1 MAKKNWYDELDDAV
15 TVSETNANER
25 NRTTGEFAR
34 DIGRAVGQG
43 VSFGFG
49 DEAEAFA
56 RALYAKF
63 IDGNDFNTAYKET
76 VKEIRDDIKEFRE
89 DEPLYAYGAE
99 IGGAIPSSIG
109 FGAKLAQLGAKGI
122 KNAITQGAVYGA
134 GAGEGNPVERVPDA
148 LLGGAVSG
156 AVSKALPPI
165 TEGAKK
171 LIGRNNI
178 FRPSQGV
185 PLTIGQ
191 SVGGGLRKVEQ
202 ALKSIP
208 FLGDPIVEAEIR
220 ATQGFNKSAFA
231 KVLEPLKKYG
241 VNPNKE
247 LKGKETGNQL
257 YSTAETIISKNYD
270 KLVPKLKFPNLSDL
284 QPIYDDI
291 ILKQAEFMPKNVNN
305 AFLRDMD
312 EIVYKNFGADGVL
325 TGQSFKNIQSGL
337 RRKIRNF
344 ANDPSE
350 ITRGYG
356 RAYSEVLDGL
366 TDTLKKNNPDL
377 AVQLNDLDFSF
388 KMLNLTGKAV
398 ERSLNKEG
406 TFTPSA
412 LMGAVR
418 QSDQSLRKGDARK
431 GEALFQDLANEG
443 MALNMTLPDSGT
455 PTRSL
460 LTTGV
465 GLNTAGAGLG
475 ADPVVTGA
483 LTGGLL
489 AGYSK
494 AGVPAVRGAYE
505 KGVPAI
511 RNVLS
516 GATANTDLI
525 GNAEASDNN
534 MLSIGVDNPKFVTMP
549 DGRVVQRY

>member
-15 TVSETNANER
+15 TVSETKTNER

-43 VSFGFG
+43 FSFGFG

-63 IDGNDFNTAYKET
+63 IDGDDFNTAYNET

-89 DEPLYAYGAE
+89 DEPVLAYGSE
-99 IGGAIPSSIG
+99 IAGAIPSAIG
-109 FGAKLAQLGAKGI
+109 AGAKLAQLGVKGL
-122 KNAITQGAVYGA
+122 KNPVIQGAVYGA

-171 LIGRNNI
+171 LIRAGT
-178 FRPSQGV
+178 PV
-185 PLTIGQ
+185 TVGQ
-191 SVGGGLRKVEQ
+191 AVGGGIRKVEQ

-257 YSTAETIISKNYD
+257 YSTAESIISKNYD
-270 KLVPKLKFPNLSDL
+270 KLVPKLKFPNQSDL

-325 TGQSFKNIQSGL
+325 TGQGFKNIQSGL

-398 ERSLNKEG
+398 ERSLNKQG

-412 LMGAVR
+412 LMQAVR

-455 PTRSL
+455 ATRSL

-489 AGYSK
+489 AGYSR

-505 KGVPAI
+505 MGVPAI

-534 MLSIGVDNPKFVTMP
+534 MINIGVDNPKFVTMP

>member
-1 MAKKNWYDELDDAV
+1 MAKKNWYDDLDDAV
-15 TVSETNANER
+15 TVSGTKATKR
-25 NRTTGEFAR
+25 SRTTGEFAR

-63 IDGNDFNTAYKET
+63 LDGDDFNTAYNET

-89 DEPLYAYGAE
+89 DEPVLAYGSE
-99 IGGAIPSSIG
+99 IAGAIPSSIG
-109 FGAKLAQLGAKGI
+109 AGAKLAQLGIKGL
-122 KNAITQGAVYGA
+122 KNPVIQGAVYGA

-171 LIGRNNI
+171 LIKAGT
-178 FRPSQGV
+178 PV
-185 PLTIGQ
+185 TVGQ
-191 SVGGGLRKVEQ
+191 AVGGGIRKVEQ

-257 YSTAETIISKNYD
+257 YSTAESIISKNYD
-270 KLVPKLKFPNLSDL
+270 KLVPKLKFPNQSDL

-325 TGQSFKNIQSGL
+325 TGQGFKNIQSGL

-388 KMLNLTGKAV
+388 KMLNLAGKAV

-418 QSDQSLRKGDARK
+418 QSDQSLRKGDVRK
-431 GEALFQDLANEG
+431 GQALFQDLANEG

-455 PTRSL
+455 ATRSL

-475 ADPVVTGA
+475 ADPVVTGL
-483 LTGGLL
+483 LTGGVIG
-489 AGYSK
+489 GYSRL
-494 AGVPAVRGAYE
+494 GVPAVRGAYE
-505 KGVPAI
+505 MGVPAI

-534 MLSIGVDNPKFVTMP
+534 MINIGVDNPKFVTMP

>member
-1 MAKKNWYDELDDAV
+1 MAKKNWYDDLDDAV
-15 TVSETNANER
+15 TVSGTKATKR
-25 NRTTGEFAR
+25 SRTTGEFAR

-63 IDGNDFNTAYKET
+63 LDGDDFNTAYNET

-89 DEPLYAYGAE
+89 DEPVLAYGSE
-99 IGGAIPSSIG
+99 IAGAIPSSIG
-109 FGAKLAQLGAKGI
+109 AGAKLAQLGIKGL
-122 KNAITQGAVYGA
+122 KNPVIQGAVYGA

-171 LIGRNNI
+171 LIKAGT
-178 FRPSQGV
+178 PV
-185 PLTIGQ
+185 TVGQ
-191 SVGGGLRKVEQ
+191 AVGGGIRKVEQ

-257 YSTAETIISKNYD
+257 YSTAESIISKNYD
-270 KLVPKLKFPNLSDL
+270 KLVPKLKFPNQSDL

-325 TGQSFKNIQSGL
+325 TGQGFKNIQSGL

-388 KMLNLTGKAV
+388 KMLNLAGKAV

-418 QSDQSLRKGDARK
+418 QSDQSLRKGDVRK
-431 GEALFQDLANEG
+431 GQALFQDLANEG

-455 PTRSL
+455 ATRSL

-475 ADPVVTGA
+475 ADPVVTGL
-483 LTGGLL
+483 LTGGLIG
-489 AGYSK
+489 GYSRL
-494 AGVPAVRGAYE
+494 GVPAVRGAYE
-505 KGVPAI
+505 MGVPAI

-534 MLSIGVDNPKFVTMP
+534 MINIGVDNPKFVTMP
-549 DGRVVQRY
+549 DGRVLQRY

>member
-1 MAKKNWYDELDDAV
+1 MAKKNWYDDLDDAV
-15 TVSETNANER
+15 TVSGTKATKR
-25 NRTTGEFAR
+25 SRTTGEFAR

-63 IDGNDFNTAYKET
+63 LDGDDFNTAYNET
-76 VKEIRDDIKEFRE
+76 VKEIRDDIKQFRE
-89 DEPLYAYGAE
+89 DEPVLAYGSE
-99 IGGAIPSSIG
+99 IAGAIPSSIG
-109 FGAKLAQLGAKGI
+109 AGAKLAQLGIKGL
-122 KNAITQGAVYGA
+122 KNPVIQGAVYGA

-171 LIGRNNI
+171 LIKAGT
-178 FRPSQGV
+178 PV
-185 PLTIGQ
+185 TVGQ
-191 SVGGGLRKVEQ
+191 AVGGGIRKVEQ

-257 YSTAETIISKNYD
+257 YSTAESLISKNYD
-270 KLVPKLKFPNLSDL
+270 KLVPKLKFPNQSDL

-325 TGQSFKNIQSGL
+325 TGQGFKNIQSGL

-388 KMLNLTGKAV
+388 KMLNLAGKAV

-418 QSDQSLRKGDARK
+418 QSDQSLRKGDVRK
-431 GEALFQDLANEG
+431 GQALFQDLANEG

-455 PTRSL
+455 ATRSL

-475 ADPVVTGA
+475 ADPVVTGL
-483 LTGGLL
+483 LTGGLIG
-489 AGYSK
+489 GYSRL
-494 AGVPAVRGAYE
+494 GVPAVRGAYE
-505 KGVPAI
+505 MGVPAI

-534 MLSIGVDNPKFVTMP
+534 MINIGVDNPKFVTMP

>member
-1 MAKKNWYDELDDAV
+1 MAKKNWYDDLDDAV
-15 TVSETNANER
+15 TVSGTKATKR
-25 NRTTGEFAR
+25 SRTTGEFAR

-63 IDGNDFNTAYKET
+63 LDGDDFNTAYNET

-89 DEPLYAYGAE
+89 DEPVLAYGSE
-99 IGGAIPSSIG
+99 IAGAIPSSIG
-109 FGAKLAQLGAKGI
+109 AGAKLAQLGIKGL
-122 KNAITQGAVYGA
+122 KNPVIQGAVYGA

-171 LIGRNNI
+171 LIRAGT
-178 FRPSQGV
+178 PV
-185 PLTIGQ
+185 TVGQ
-191 SVGGGLRKVEQ
+191 AVGGGIRKVEQ

-231 KVLEPLKKYG
+231 EVLKPLKKYG

-257 YSTAETIISKNYD
+257 YSTAESIISKNYD
-270 KLVPKLKFPNLSDL
+270 KLVPKLKFPNQSDL

-325 TGQSFKNIQSGL
+325 TGQGFKNIQSGL

-388 KMLNLTGKAV
+388 KMLNLAGKAV

-418 QSDQSLRKGDARK
+418 QSDQSLRKGDVRK
-431 GEALFQDLANEG
+431 GQALFQDLANEG

-455 PTRSL
+455 ATRSL

-475 ADPVVTGA
+475 ADPVVTGL
-483 LTGGLL
+483 LTGGLIG
-489 AGYSK
+489 GYSRL
-494 AGVPAVRGAYE
+494 GVPAVRGAYE
-505 KGVPAI
+505 MGVPAI

-534 MLSIGVDNPKFVTMP
+534 MINIGVDNPKFVTMP

>member
-15 TVSETNANER
+15 TVSQTKTNER

-43 VSFGFG
+43 FTFGFG

-63 IDGNDFNTAYKET
+63 LDGDDFNTAYNET

-89 DEPLYAYGAE
+89 DEPVLAYGSE
-99 IGGAIPSSIG
+99 IVGAIPSSIG
-109 FGAKLAQLGAKGI
+109 AGAKLAQLGIKGL
-122 KNAITQGAVYGA
+122 KNPVIQGAVYGA

-148 LLGGAVSG
+148 LLGGVVSG

-171 LIGRNNI
+171 LIKAGT
-178 FRPSQGV
+178 PV
-185 PLTIGQ
+185 TVGQ
-191 SVGGGLRKVEQ
+191 AVGGGIRKVEQ

-257 YSTAETIISKNYD
+257 YSTAESIISKNYD

-356 RAYSEVLDGL
+356 RAYSEVLDAL

-398 ERSLNKEG
+398 EKSLNKEG

-418 QSDQSLRKGDARK
+418 QSDQSLRKGDVRK

-455 PTRSL
+455 ATRSL

-475 ADPVVTGA
+475 ADPVVTGL
-483 LTGGLL
+483 LTGGLIG
-489 AGYSK
+489 GYSR
-494 AGVPAVRGAYE
+494 AGVPVVRGAYE
-505 KGVPAI
+505 MGVPAI

-525 GNAEASDNN
+525 GNAQASDNN
-534 MLSIGVDNPKFVTMP
+534 MLNIGVDNPKFVTMP

>member
-15 TVSETNANER
+15 TVSETNTNER

-63 IDGNDFNTAYKET
+63 IDGDDFNTAYNET

-89 DEPLYAYGAE
+89 DEPVLAYGSE
-99 IGGAIPSSIG
+99 IAGAIPSSIG
-109 FGAKLAQLGAKGI
+109 AGAKLAQLGVKGL
-122 KNAITQGAVYGA
+122 KNPVIQGAIYGA

-148 LLGGAVSG
+148 ILGGAVSG
-156 AVSKALPPI
+156 AVSKVLPPI

-171 LIGRNNI
+171 LIKAGT
-178 FRPSQGV
+178 PV
-185 PLTIGQ
+185 TVGQ
-191 SVGGGLRKVEQ
+191 AVGGGIRKVEQ
-202 ALKSIP
+202 ALKSLP

-220 ATQGFNKSAFA
+220 ATQGFTKTAFREA
-231 KVLEPLKKYG
+231 LKPLQKYG
-241 VNPNKE
+241 INLNKE
-247 LKGKETGNQL
+247 FKGLETGNQL
-257 YSTAETIISKNYD
+257 YAKAEQLINKSYQ
-270 KLVPKLKFPNLSDL
+270 KLVPKLKFPNQSDL

-291 ILKQAEFMPKNVNN
+291 ILKQTEFLPKSVGNT
-305 AFLRDMD
+305 FLKDMD
-312 EIVYKNFGADGVL
+312 EIVYANFGADGVL
-325 TGQSFKNIQSGL
+325 TGQGFKNIQSGL
-337 RRKIRNF
+337 RGIIRDF
-344 ANDPSE
+344 SSDPNKL
-350 ITRGYG
+350 TRDYG
-356 RAYSEVLDGL
+356 KSYSLVLDAL
-366 TDTLKKNNPDL
+366 NKTLIKNNPKYAKEL
-377 AVQLNDLDFSF
+377 QDLDFSF
-388 KMLNLTGKAV
+388 KTLNFTIGKAV
-398 ERSLNKEG
+398 EKGGNKTG
-406 TFTPSA
+406 TFTPSN
-412 LMGAVR
+412 LMSAIR
-418 QSDQSLRKGDARK
+418 SADPSLRKSDFRK
-431 GEALFQDLANEG
+431 GEAVLQDLANEG
-443 MALNMTLPDSGT
+443 QALNMTLPDSGT
-455 PTRSL
+455 ATRSL
-460 LTTGV
+460 FTTGL
-465 GLNTAGAGLG
+465 GLNTAGAVGG
-475 ADPVVTGA
+475 VDPVITGA

-489 AGYSK
+489 TGYSR

-505 KGVPAI
+505 MGVPAI

>member
-15 TVSETNANER
+15 TVSQTKTNER

-43 VSFGFG
+43 FTFGFG

-63 IDGNDFNTAYKET
+63 LDGDDFNTAYNET

-89 DEPLYAYGAE
+89 DEHVLAYGSE
-99 IGGAIPSSIG
+99 IVGAIPSSIG
-109 FGAKLAQLGAKGI
+109 AGAKLAQLGIKGL
-122 KNAITQGAVYGA
+122 KNPVIQGAVYGA

-148 LLGGAVSG
+148 LLGGVVSG

-171 LIGRNNI
+171 LIKAGT
-178 FRPSQGV
+178 PV
-185 PLTIGQ
+185 TVGQ
-191 SVGGGLRKVEQ
+191 AVGGGIRKVEQ

-257 YSTAETIISKNYD
+257 YSTAESIISKNYD

-356 RAYSEVLDGL
+356 RAYSEVLDAL

-398 ERSLNKEG
+398 EKSLNKEG

-418 QSDQSLRKGDARK
+418 QSDQSLRKGDVRK

-455 PTRSL
+455 ATRSL

-475 ADPVVTGA
+475 ADPVVTGL
-483 LTGGLL
+483 LTGGLIG
-489 AGYSK
+489 GYSR
-494 AGVPAVRGAYE
+494 AGVPVVRGAYE
-505 KGVPAI
+505 MGVPAI

-525 GNAEASDNN
+525 GNAQASDNN
-534 MLSIGVDNPKFVTMP
+534 MLNIGVDNPKFVTMP

>member
-1 MAKKNWYDELDDAV
+1 MTLKSLEKM
-15 TVSETNANER
+15 S
-25 NRTTGEFAR
+25 
-34 DIGRAVGQG
+34 
-43 VSFGFG
+43 
-49 DEAEAFA
+49 
-56 RALYAKF
+56 LY
-63 IDGNDFNTAYKET
+63 
-76 VKEIRDDIKEFRE
+76 
-89 DEPLYAYGAE
+89 YAYGSE
-99 IGGAIPSSIG
+99 IAGAIPSAIG
-109 FGAKLAQLGAKGI
+109 AGAKLAQLGVKGL
-122 KNAITQGAVYGA
+122 KNAITQGAIYGA

-148 LLGGAVSG
+148 ILGGAVSG

-171 LIGRNNI
+171 LIKAGT
-178 FRPSQGV
+178 PV
-185 PLTIGQ
+185 TVGQ
-191 SVGGGLRKVEQ
+191 AVGGGIRKVEQ

-241 VNPNKE
+241 VNPSKE

-257 YSTAETIISKNYD
+257 YSTAESIISKNYD

-418 QSDQSLRKGDARK
+418 QSDQSLRKGDARR

-455 PTRSL
+455 ATRSL

-475 ADPVVTGA
+475 ADPVVTGL
-483 LTGGLL
+483 LTGGLIG
-489 AGYSK
+489 GYSR
-494 AGVPAVRGAYE
+494 AGVPIVRGAYE
-505 KGVPAI
+505 MGVPAI

-534 MLSIGVDNPKFVTMP
+534 MLNIGVDNPKFVTMP
-549 DGRVVQRY
+549 DGTVVQRY

>member
-1 MAKKNWYDELDDAV
+1 MAKKNWYDNLDDAV
-15 TVSETNANER
+15 TVSETKTNER

-43 VSFGFG
+43 FSFGFG

-63 IDGNDFNTAYKET
+63 IDGNDFNTAYNET

-89 DEPLYAYGAE
+89 DEPVLAYGSE
-99 IGGAIPSSIG
+99 IAGAIPSSIG
-109 FGAKLAQLGAKGI
+109 TGAKLAQLGIKGL
-122 KNAITQGAVYGA
+122 KNPVIQGAVYGA
-134 GAGEGNPVERVPDA
+134 GAGKGDPVERVPDA

-156 AVSKALPPI
+156 VVSKALPPI

-171 LIGRNNI
+171 LIKAGT
-178 FRPSQGV
+178 PV
-185 PLTIGQ
+185 TVGQ
-191 SVGGGLRKVEQ
+191 AVGGGIRKVEQ

-257 YSTAETIISKNYD
+257 YSTAEEIISKNYD
-270 KLVPKLKFPNLSDL
+270 KLVPKLKFPNQSDL

-325 TGQSFKNIQSGL
+325 TGQGFKNIQSGL

-344 ANDPSE
+344 GNDPSE

-398 ERSLNKEG
+398 ERSLKKEG

-412 LMGAVR
+412 LMGAVK

-455 PTRSL
+455 ATRSL

-475 ADPVVTGA
+475 ADPVITGA

-505 KGVPAI
+505 MGVPAI
-511 RNVLS
+511 RNVIS

>member
-15 TVSETNANER
+15 TASDTKTNER

-43 VSFGFG
+43 ISFGFG

-63 IDGNDFNTAYKET
+63 LDGDDFNTAYNET

-89 DEPLYAYGAE
+89 DEPVLAYGSE
-99 IGGAIPSSIG
+99 IAGAIPSSIG
-109 FGAKLAQLGAKGI
+109 AGAKLAQLGIKGL
-122 KNAITQGAVYGA
+122 KNPVIQGAVYGA

-171 LIGRNNI
+171 LIKAGT
-178 FRPSQGV
+178 PV
-185 PLTIGQ
+185 TVGQ
-191 SVGGGLRKVEQ
+191 AVGGGIRKVEQ

-257 YSTAETIISKNYD
+257 YSTAESIISKNYD
-270 KLVPKLKFPNLSDL
+270 KLVPKLKFPNQSDL

-325 TGQSFKNIQSGL
+325 TGQGFKNIQSGL

-356 RAYSEVLDGL
+356 RAYSEVLDAL

-418 QSDQSLRKGDARK
+418 QSDQSLRKGDARR

-455 PTRSL
+455 ATRSL

-475 ADPVVTGA
+475 ADPVVTGL
-483 LTGGLL
+483 LTGGLIG
-489 AGYSK
+489 GYSR
-494 AGVPAVRGAYE
+494 AGVPIVRGAYE
-505 KGVPAI
+505 MGVPAI

-534 MLSIGVDNPKFVTMP
+534 MINIGVDNPKFVTMP
-549 DGRVVQRY
+549 DGRVIQRY

>member
-1 MAKKNWYDELDDAV
+1 MAKKNWYDDLDDAI
-15 TVSETNANER
+15 TVSDTKANER

-63 IDGNDFNTAYKET
+63 IDGDDFNTAYNET

-99 IGGAIPSSIG
+99 IGGAIPSAIG
-109 FGAKLAQLGAKGI
+109 AGAKLAQLGVKGL
-122 KNAITQGAVYGA
+122 KNAITQGAIYGA

-148 LLGGAVSG
+148 ILGGAVSG

-171 LIGRNNI
+171 LIKAGT
-178 FRPSQGV
+178 PV
-185 PLTIGQ
+185 TVGQ
-191 SVGGGLRKVEQ
+191 AVGGGIRKVEQ

-241 VNPNKE
+241 VNPSKE

-257 YSTAETIISKNYD
+257 YSTAESIISKNYD

-356 RAYSEVLDGL
+356 RAYSEVLDAL

-418 QSDQSLRKGDARK
+418 QSDQSLRKGDARR

-455 PTRSL
+455 ATRSL

-475 ADPVVTGA
+475 ADPVVTGL
-483 LTGGLL
+483 LTGGLIG
-489 AGYSK
+489 GYSR
-494 AGVPAVRGAYE
+494 AGVPIVRGAYE
-505 KGVPAI
+505 MGVPAI

-534 MLSIGVDNPKFVTMP
+534 MLNIGVDNPKYVTMP
-549 DGRVVQRY
+549 DGTVVQRY

>member
-1 MAKKNWYDELDDAV
+1 MAKKNWYDDLDDAV
-15 TVSETNANER
+15 TVSETKATKR

-63 IDGNDFNTAYKET
+63 LDGDDFNTAYNET

-89 DEPLYAYGAE
+89 DEPVLAYGSE
-99 IGGAIPSSIG
+99 IAGAIPSSIG
-109 FGAKLAQLGAKGI
+109 AGAKLAQLGIKGL
-122 KNAITQGAVYGA
+122 KNPVIQGAVYGA

-171 LIGRNNI
+171 LIKAGT
-178 FRPSQGV
+178 PV
-185 PLTIGQ
+185 TVGQ
-191 SVGGGLRKVEQ
+191 AVGGGIRKVEQ

-257 YSTAETIISKNYD
+257 YSTAESIISKNYD
-270 KLVPKLKFPNLSDL
+270 KLVPKLKFPNQSDL

-325 TGQSFKNIQSGL
+325 TGQGFKNIQSGL

-398 ERSLNKEG
+398 ERSLNKQG

-412 LMGAVR
+412 LMQAVR

-455 PTRSL
+455 ATRSL

-465 GLNTAGAGLG
+465 GLNTAGAGFG
-475 ADPVVTGA
+475 ADPVVTGL
-483 LTGGLL
+483 LTGGLIG
-489 AGYSK
+489 GYSRL
-494 AGVPAVRGAYE
+494 GVPAVRGAYE
-505 KGVPAI
+505 MGVPAI

-525 GNAEASDNN
+525 GNAQASDNN
-534 MLSIGVDNPKFVTMP
+534 MLNIGVDNPKFVTMP
-549 DGRVVQRY
+549 DGTVVQRY

>member
-1 MAKKNWYDELDDAV
+1 MAKKNWYDDLDDAV
-15 TVSETNANER
+15 TVSGTKATKR
-25 NRTTGEFAR
+25 SRTTGEFAR

-63 IDGNDFNTAYKET
+63 LDGDDFNTAYNET

-89 DEPLYAYGAE
+89 DEPVLAYGSE
-99 IGGAIPSSIG
+99 IAGAIPSSIG
-109 FGAKLAQLGAKGI
+109 AGAKLAQLGIKGL
-122 KNAITQGAVYGA
+122 KNPVIQGAVYGA

-171 LIGRNNI
+171 LIKAGT
-178 FRPSQGV
+178 PV
-185 PLTIGQ
+185 TVGQ
-191 SVGGGLRKVEQ
+191 AVGGGIRKVEQ

-257 YSTAETIISKNYD
+257 YSTAESIISKNYD
-270 KLVPKLKFPNLSDL
+270 KLVPKLKFPNQSDL

-325 TGQSFKNIQSGL
+325 TGQGFKNIQSGL

-388 KMLNLTGKAV
+388 KMLNLAGKAV

-418 QSDQSLRKGDARK
+418 QSDQSLRKGDVRK
-431 GEALFQDLANEG
+431 GQALFQDLANEG

-455 PTRSL
+455 ATRSL
-460 LTTGV
+460 LTNGL
-465 GLNTAGAGLG
+465 GLNTEGAGLG
-475 ADPVVTGA
+475 ADPVVTGL
-483 LTGGLL
+483 LTGGLIG
-489 AGYSK
+489 GYSRL
-494 AGVPAVRGAYE
+494 GVPAVRGAYE
-505 KGVPAI
+505 MGVPAI

-534 MLSIGVDNPKFVTMP
+534 MINIGVDNPKFVTMP

>member
-1 MAKKNWYDELDDAV
+1 MAKKNWYDDLDDAV
-15 TVSETNANER
+15 TVSGTKATKR
-25 NRTTGEFAR
+25 SRTTGEFAR

-63 IDGNDFNTAYKET
+63 LDGDDFNTAYNET

-89 DEPLYAYGAE
+89 DEPVLAYGSE
-99 IGGAIPSSIG
+99 IAGAIPSSIG
-109 FGAKLAQLGAKGI
+109 AGAKLAQLGIKGL
-122 KNAITQGAVYGA
+122 KNPVIQGAVYGA

-171 LIGRNNI
+171 LIKAGT
-178 FRPSQGV
+178 PV
-185 PLTIGQ
+185 TVGQ
-191 SVGGGLRKVEQ
+191 AVGGGIRKVEQ

-257 YSTAETIISKNYD
+257 YSTAESIISKNYD
-270 KLVPKLKFPNLSDL
+270 KLVPKLKFPNQSDL

-325 TGQSFKNIQSGL
+325 TGQGFKNIQSGL

-377 AVQLNDLDFSF
+377 AVQLNDLDFYF

-418 QSDQSLRKGDARK
+418 QSDQSLRKGDVRK
-431 GEALFQDLANEG
+431 GQALFQDLANEG

-455 PTRSL
+455 ATRSL

-475 ADPVVTGA
+475 ADPVVTGL
-483 LTGGLL
+483 LTGGLIG
-489 AGYSK
+489 GYSRL
-494 AGVPAVRGAYE
+494 GVPAVRGAYE
-505 KGVPAI
+505 MGVPAI

-534 MLSIGVDNPKFVTMP
+534 MINIGVDNPKFVTMP

>member
-15 TVSETNANER
+15 TASDTKTNER

-43 VSFGFG
+43 ISFGFG

-63 IDGNDFNTAYKET
+63 IDGDDFNTAYNET

-89 DEPLYAYGAE
+89 DEPVLAYGSE
-99 IGGAIPSSIG
+99 IAGAIPSSIG
-109 FGAKLAQLGAKGI
+109 AGAKLAQLGIKGL
-122 KNAITQGAVYGA
+122 KNPVIQGAVYGA

-171 LIGRNNI
+171 LIKAGT
-178 FRPSQGV
+178 PV
-185 PLTIGQ
+185 TVGQ
-191 SVGGGLRKVEQ
+191 AVGGGIRKVEQ

-257 YSTAETIISKNYD
+257 YSTAESIISKNYD
-270 KLVPKLKFPNLSDL
+270 KLVPKLKFPNQSDL

-325 TGQSFKNIQSGL
+325 TGQGFKNIQSGL

-388 KMLNLTGKAV
+388 KMLNLAGKAV

-418 QSDQSLRKGDARK
+418 QSDQSLRKGDVRK
-431 GEALFQDLANEG
+431 GQALFQDLANEG

-455 PTRSL
+455 ATRSL

-489 AGYSK
+489 AGYSR

-505 KGVPAI
+505 MGVPAI

-534 MLSIGVDNPKFVTMP
+534 MINIGVDNPKFVTMP

>member
-1 MAKKNWYDELDDAV
+1 MAKKNWYDDLDDAV
-15 TVSETNANER
+15 TVSGTKATKR
-25 NRTTGEFAR
+25 SRTTGEFAR

-63 IDGNDFNTAYKET
+63 LDGDDFNTAYNET

-89 DEPLYAYGAE
+89 DEPVLAYGSE
-99 IGGAIPSSIG
+99 IAGAIPSSIG
-109 FGAKLAQLGAKGI
+109 AGAKLAQLGIKGL
-122 KNAITQGAVYGA
+122 KNPVIQGAVYGA

-171 LIGRNNI
+171 LIKAGT
-178 FRPSQGV
+178 PV
-185 PLTIGQ
+185 TVGQ
-191 SVGGGLRKVEQ
+191 AVGGGIRKVEQ

-257 YSTAETIISKNYD
+257 YSTAESIISKNYD
-270 KLVPKLKFPNLSDL
+270 KLVPKLKFPNQSDL

-325 TGQSFKNIQSGL
+325 TGQGFKNIQSGL

-388 KMLNLTGKAV
+388 KMLNLAGKAV

-418 QSDQSLRKGDARK
+418 QSDQSLRKGDVRK
-431 GEALFQDLANEG
+431 GQALFQDLANEG

-455 PTRSL
+455 ATRSL

-475 ADPVVTGA
+475 ADPVVTGL
-483 LTGGLL
+483 LTGGLIG
-489 AGYSK
+489 GYSRL
-494 AGVPAVRGAYE
+494 GVPAVRGAYE
-505 KGVPAI
+505 MGVPAI

-534 MLSIGVDNPKFVTMP
+534 MINIGVDNPKFVTMP

>member
-1 MAKKNWYDELDDAV
+1 MAKKNWYDDLDDAI
-15 TVSETNANER
+15 TVSDTKANER

-63 IDGNDFNTAYKET
+63 IDGDDFNTAYNET

-89 DEPLYAYGAE
+89 DEPVLAYGSE
-99 IGGAIPSSIG
+99 IAGAIPSAIG
-109 FGAKLAQLGAKGI
+109 AGAKLAQLGVKGL
-122 KNAITQGAVYGA
+122 KNAITQGAIYGA

-148 LLGGAVSG
+148 ILGGAVSG

-171 LIGRNNI
+171 LIKAGT
-178 FRPSQGV
+178 PV
-185 PLTIGQ
+185 TVGQ
-191 SVGGGLRKVEQ
+191 AVGGGIRKVEQ

-241 VNPNKE
+241 VNPSKE

-257 YSTAETIISKNYD
+257 YSTAESIISKNYD

-418 QSDQSLRKGDARK
+418 QSDQSLRKGDARR

-455 PTRSL
+455 ATRSL

-475 ADPVVTGA
+475 ADPVVTGL
-483 LTGGLL
+483 LTGGLIG
-489 AGYSK
+489 GYSR
-494 AGVPAVRGAYE
+494 AGVPIVRGAYE
-505 KGVPAI
+505 MGVPAI

-534 MLSIGVDNPKFVTMP
+534 MLNIGVDNPKFVTMP
-549 DGRVVQRY
+549 DGTVVQRY

>member
-15 TVSETNANER
+15 TVSETNTNER

-49 DEAEAFA
+49 DEFEAFA

-63 IDGNDFNTAYKET
+63 IDGDDFNTAYNET

-89 DEPLYAYGAE
+89 DEPVLAYGSE
-99 IGGAIPSSIG
+99 IAGAIPSAIG
-109 FGAKLAQLGAKGI
+109 AGAKLAQYGVKGI
-122 KNAITQGAVYGA
+122 MNPITQGAVYGA

-156 AVSKALPPI
+156 AVSKVLPPI

-171 LIGRNNI
+171 LIKAGT
-178 FRPSQGV
+178 PV
-185 PLTIGQ
+185 TVGQ
-191 SVGGGLRKVEQ
+191 AVGGGIRKVEQ
-202 ALKSIP
+202 ALKSLP

-220 ATQGFNKSAFA
+220 ATQGFTKTAFREA
-231 KVLEPLKKYG
+231 LKPLQKYG
-241 VNPNKE
+241 INLNKE
-247 LKGKETGNQL
+247 FKGLETGNQL
-257 YSTAETIISKNYD
+257 YAKAEQLINKSYQ
-270 KLVPKLKFPNLSDL
+270 KLVPKLKFPNQSDL

-291 ILKQAEFMPKNVNN
+291 ILKQTEFLPKSVGNT
-305 AFLRDMD
+305 FLKDMD
-312 EIVYKNFGADGVL
+312 EIVYANFGADGVL
-325 TGQSFKNIQSGL
+325 TGQGFKNIQSGL
-337 RRKIRNF
+337 RGIIRDF
-344 ANDPSE
+344 SSDPNKL
-350 ITRGYG
+350 TRDYG
-356 RAYSEVLDGL
+356 KSYSLVLDAL
-366 TDTLKKNNPDL
+366 NKTLIKNNPKYAKEL
-377 AVQLNDLDFSF
+377 QDLDFSF
-388 KMLNLTGKAV
+388 KTLNFTIGKAV
-398 ERSLNKEG
+398 EKGGNKTG
-406 TFTPSA
+406 TFTPSN
-412 LMGAVR
+412 LMSAIR
-418 QSDQSLRKGDARK
+418 SADPSLRKSDFRK
-431 GEALFQDLANEG
+431 GEAVLQDLANEG
-443 MALNMTLPDSGT
+443 QALNMTLPDSGT
-455 PTRSL
+455 ATRSL
-460 LTTGV
+460 FTTGL
-465 GLNTAGAGLG
+465 GFNTAGAVGG
-475 ADPVVTGA
+475 VDPVITGA

-489 AGYSK
+489 TGYSR

-505 KGVPAI
+505 MGVPAI

>member
-1 MAKKNWYDELDDAV
+1 MAKKNWYDDLDDAV
-15 TVSETNANER
+15 TVSGTKAIKR
-25 NRTTGEFAR
+25 SRTTGEFAR

-63 IDGNDFNTAYKET
+63 LDGDDFNTAYNET

-89 DEPLYAYGAE
+89 DEPVLAYGSE
-99 IGGAIPSSIG
+99 IAGAIPSSIG
-109 FGAKLAQLGAKGI
+109 AGAKLAQLGIKGL
-122 KNAITQGAVYGA
+122 KNPVIQGAVYGA

-171 LIGRNNI
+171 LIKAGT
-178 FRPSQGV
+178 PV
-185 PLTIGQ
+185 TVGQ
-191 SVGGGLRKVEQ
+191 AVGGGIRKVEQ

-257 YSTAETIISKNYD
+257 YSTAESIISKNYD
-270 KLVPKLKFPNLSDL
+270 KLVPKLKFPNQSDL

-325 TGQSFKNIQSGL
+325 TGQGFKNIQSGL

-388 KMLNLTGKAV
+388 KMLNLAGKAV

-418 QSDQSLRKGDARK
+418 QSDQSLRKGDVRK
-431 GEALFQDLANEG
+431 GQALFQDLANEG

-455 PTRSL
+455 ATRSL

-475 ADPVVTGA
+475 ADPVVTGL
-483 LTGGLL
+483 LTGGLIG
-489 AGYSK
+489 GYSRL
-494 AGVPAVRGAYE
+494 GVPAVRGAYE
-505 KGVPAI
+505 MGVPAI

-534 MLSIGVDNPKFVTMP
+534 MINIGVDNPKFVTMP

>member
-1 MAKKNWYDELDDAV
+1 MAKKNWYDDLDDAV
-15 TVSETNANER
+15 TVSGTKATKR
-25 NRTTGEFAR
+25 SRTTGEFAR

-63 IDGNDFNTAYKET
+63 LDGDDFNTAYNET

-89 DEPLYAYGAE
+89 DEPVLAYGSE
-99 IGGAIPSSIG
+99 IAGAIPSSIG
-109 FGAKLAQLGAKGI
+109 AGAKLAQLGIKGL
-122 KNAITQGAVYGA
+122 KNPVIQGAVYGA

-171 LIGRNNI
+171 LIKAGT
-178 FRPSQGV
+178 PV
-185 PLTIGQ
+185 TVGQ
-191 SVGGGLRKVEQ
+191 AVGGGIRKVEQ

-257 YSTAETIISKNYD
+257 YSTAESIISKNYD
-270 KLVPKLKFPNLSDL
+270 KLVPKLKFPNQSDL

-325 TGQSFKNIQSGL
+325 TGQGFKNIQSGL

-356 RAYSEVLDGL
+356 RAYSEVLDAL

-418 QSDQSLRKGDARK
+418 QSDQSLRKGDVRK
-431 GEALFQDLANEG
+431 GQALFQDLANEG

-455 PTRSL
+455 ATRSL

-475 ADPVVTGA
+475 ADPVVTGL
-483 LTGGLL
+483 LTGGLIG
-489 AGYSK
+489 GYSRL
-494 AGVPAVRGAYE
+494 GVPAVRGAYE
-505 KGVPAI
+505 MGVPAI

-534 MLSIGVDNPKFVTMP
+534 MINIGVDNPKFVTMP

>member
-15 TVSETNANER
+15 TVSETNTNER

-49 DEAEAFA
+49 DEFEAFA

-63 IDGNDFNTAYKET
+63 IDGDDFNTAYNET

-89 DEPLYAYGAE
+89 DEPVLAYGSE
-99 IGGAIPSSIG
+99 IVGAIPSSIG
-109 FGAKLAQLGAKGI
+109 AGAKLAQLGIKGL
-122 KNAITQGAVYGA
+122 KNPVIQGAVYGA

-156 AVSKALPPI
+156 AVSKVLPPI

-171 LIGRNNI
+171 LIKAGT
-178 FRPSQGV
+178 PV
-185 PLTIGQ
+185 TVGQ
-191 SVGGGLRKVEQ
+191 AVGGGIRKVEQ
-202 ALKSIP
+202 ALKSLP

-220 ATQGFNKSAFA
+220 ATQGFTKTAFREA
-231 KVLEPLKKYG
+231 LKPLQKYG
-241 VNPNKE
+241 INLNKE
-247 LKGKETGNQL
+247 FKGLETGNQL
-257 YSTAETIISKNYD
+257 YAKAEQLINKSYQ
-270 KLVPKLKFPNLSDL
+270 KLVPKLKFPNQSDL

-291 ILKQAEFMPKNVNN
+291 ILKQTEFLPKSVGNT
-305 AFLRDMD
+305 FLKDMD
-312 EIVYKNFGADGVL
+312 EIVYANFGADGVL
-325 TGQSFKNIQSGL
+325 TGQGFKNIQSGL
-337 RRKIRNF
+337 RGIIRDF
-344 ANDPSE
+344 SSDPNKL
-350 ITRGYG
+350 TRDYG
-356 RAYSEVLDGL
+356 KSYSLVLDAL
-366 TDTLKKNNPDL
+366 NKTLIKNNPKYAKEL
-377 AVQLNDLDFSF
+377 QDLDFSF
-388 KMLNLTGKAV
+388 KTLNFTIGKAV
-398 ERSLNKEG
+398 EKGGNKTG
-406 TFTPSA
+406 TFTPSN
-412 LMGAVR
+412 LMSAIR
-418 QSDQSLRKGDARK
+418 SADPSLRKSDFRK
-431 GEALFQDLANEG
+431 GEAVLQDLANEG
-443 MALNMTLPDSGT
+443 QALNMTLPDSGT
-455 PTRSL
+455 ATRSL
-460 LTTGV
+460 FTTGL
-465 GLNTAGAGLG
+465 GLNTAGAVGG
-475 ADPVVTGA
+475 VDPVITGA

-489 AGYSK
+489 TGYSR

-505 KGVPAI
+505 MGVPAI

>member
-15 TVSETNANER
+15 TVSQTKTNER

-43 VSFGFG
+43 FSFGFG

-63 IDGNDFNTAYKET
+63 IDGDDFNTAYNET

-89 DEPLYAYGAE
+89 DEPVLAYGSE
-99 IGGAIPSSIG
+99 IAGAIPSSIG
-109 FGAKLAQLGAKGI
+109 AGAKLAQYGVKGI
-122 KNAITQGAVYGA
+122 MNPITQGAVYGA

-171 LIGRNNI
+171 LIKAGT
-178 FRPSQGV
+178 PV
-185 PLTIGQ
+185 TVGQ
-191 SVGGGLRKVEQ
+191 AVGGGIRKVEQ

-208 FLGDPIVEAEIR
+208 FLGDPIVEAEVR

-257 YSTAETIISKNYD
+257 YSTAESIISKNYD
-270 KLVPKLKFPNLSDL
+270 KLVPKLKFPNQSDL

-325 TGQSFKNIQSGL
+325 TGQGFKNIQSGL

-398 ERSLNKEG
+398 ERSLNKQG

-412 LMGAVR
+412 LMQAVR

-455 PTRSL
+455 ATRSL

-475 ADPVVTGA
+475 ADPVVTGL
-483 LTGGLL
+483 LTGGLIS
-489 AGYSK
+489 GYSR
-494 AGVPAVRGAYE
+494 AGVPIVRGAYE
-505 KGVPAI
+505 MGVPAI

-525 GNAEASDNN
+525 GNAQASDNN
-534 MLSIGVDNPKFVTMP
+534 MLNIGVDNPKFVTMP
-549 DGRVVQRY
+549 DGTVVQRY

>member
-1 MAKKNWYDELDDAV
+1 MAKKNWYDNLDDAV
-15 TVSETNANER
+15 TVSETKTNER

-43 VSFGFG
+43 FSFGFG

-63 IDGNDFNTAYKET
+63 IDGNDFNTAYNET

-89 DEPLYAYGAE
+89 DEPVLAYGSE
-99 IGGAIPSSIG
+99 IAGAIPSSIG
-109 FGAKLAQLGAKGI
+109 TGAKLAQLGIKGL
-122 KNAITQGAVYGA
+122 KNPVIQGAVYGA
-134 GAGEGNPVERVPDA
+134 GAGKGDPVERVPDA

-156 AVSKALPPI
+156 VVSKALPPI

-171 LIGRNNI
+171 LIKAGT
-178 FRPSQGV
+178 PV
-185 PLTIGQ
+185 TVGQ
-191 SVGGGLRKVEQ
+191 AVGGGIRKVEQ

-257 YSTAETIISKNYD
+257 YSTAEEIISKNYD
-270 KLVPKLKFPNLSDL
+270 KLVPKLKFPNQSDL

-325 TGQSFKNIQSGL
+325 TGQGFKNIQSGL

-398 ERSLNKEG
+398 ERSLKKEG

-412 LMGAVR
+412 LMGAVK

-455 PTRSL
+455 ATRSL

-475 ADPVVTGA
+475 ADPVITGA

-505 KGVPAI
+505 MGVPAI
-511 RNVLS
+511 RNVIS